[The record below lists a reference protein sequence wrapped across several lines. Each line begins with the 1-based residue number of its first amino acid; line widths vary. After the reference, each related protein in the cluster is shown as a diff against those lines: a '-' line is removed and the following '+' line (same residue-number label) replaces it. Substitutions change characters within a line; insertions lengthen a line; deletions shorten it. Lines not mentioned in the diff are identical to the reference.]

1 MLFIDRTSDTPL
13 YEQIYAALIQEIL
26 SGSLSAG
33 ERLPATRK
41 LAEELSVGRNTV
53 DKAYQQLTAEGY
65 VQPRAGSGFLVN
77 EIPRGLPLRP
87 SDHEKGSAA
96 TQPSCLPGRPAPARY
111 DFAYGSMDNSVFPYN
126 AWRKSMNNA
135 LTAMELADTLTYP
148 CRQGEPAL
156 RSEICRYLRR
166 NRGVLCDPSQ
176 VVIAC
181 GQQHAME
188 IIANLFDAPGKSF
201 AMEEPGYDGIR
212 AVFINHRY
220 QLYPVPVEKDGISLD
235 ALRDLK
241 ASLLYVTPSHQF
253 PTGAVLPIAKRR
265 RLLQWAEER
274 GTYLIE
280 DDYDS
285 ELRYYTNPIPAMQ
298 SLDPHGR
305 TIYTGTFSKSLAP
318 SMRLSYIVFPLPLLD
333 RYFQYYQRYNAQVPP
348 LHQLALADFMEAGSY
363 ERHVNRLR
371 TIYRKK
377 QTALLSAMNQ
387 VFGNRI
393 AVSGEGAGIHLL
405 LDVKSPLSQEDLIER
420 AENVGIRFYTTKV
433 LYMEPANCPHSQL
446 LLGLPTVPD
455 TAFMEIMLSLRQVWE
470 ME

>member
-1 MLFIDRTSDTPL
+1 MLYIDKTSDTPL
-13 YEQIYAALIQEIL
+13 YEQIYAALIREIL
-26 SGSLSAG
+26 SGSLAAG

-41 LAEELSVGRNTV
+41 LADELSVGRNTV

-65 VQPRAGSGFLVN
+65 VQPRVGSGFVVN
-77 EIPRGLPLRP
+77 EIPQGIPSQLSEQERAAAPLPSFLP
-87 SDHEKGSAA
+87 EK
-96 TQPSCLPGRPAPARY
+96 TMPARY
-111 DFAYGSMDNSVFPYN
+111 DFAYGSMDNSVFPYH

-148 CRQGEPAL
+148 CRQGELAL
-156 RSEICRYLRR
+156 RWEICRYLRR
-166 NRGVLCDPSQ
+166 NRGVLCEPSQ

-188 IIANLFDAPGKSF
+188 IIANLFDAPDKGF

-212 AVFINHRY
+212 AVFINHHY
-220 QLYPVPVEKDGISLD
+220 QLYPVPVEKDGISLN
-235 ALRDLK
+235 ALRNLNT
-241 ASLLYVTPSHQF
+241 SLLYVTPSHQF

-274 GTYLIE
+274 DIYLIE

-318 SMRLSYIVFPLPLLD
+318 SMRLSYIVFPVPLLD

-348 LHQLALADFMEAGSY
+348 LHQLALADFMENGGY
-363 ERHVNRLR
+363 ERHINRLR

-377 QTALLSAMNQ
+377 QTALLTAMDQ
-387 VFGNRI
+387 VFGDRI
-393 AVSGEGAGIHLL
+393 TVSGEGAGIHLL
-405 LDVKSPLSQEDLIER
+405 LDVKSPLSQDELIER
-420 AENVGIRFYTTKV
+420 AEKVGIRFYTTKV
-433 LYMEPANCPHSQL
+433 LYMDPANCPRSQL

-455 TAFMEIMLSLRQVWE
+455 TAFMEIMLSLRQVWG